1 MKSFYKIITIFII
14 TLLTSQAKAFDTIAP
29 SAMVIDQTTGTI
41 LMAKDA
47 DRRVP
52 PASMSKLMTIYM
64 LFEALRDGRV
74 AMDTLF
80 TVSKRATET
89 EGSSMFLREGSRV
102 TVRDL
107 MQGIIVQS
115 GNDACVTVAEALAGT
130 EVAFADQM
138 TKRAIELGMTNSSF
152 GNSHGLPDP
161 LQRMS
166 ARDLITIAN
175 LLYTE
180 FPNYYP
186 FFAQETYTW
195 DKIEQ
200 KNRNPLLY
208 LNIGAD
214 GLKTG
219 YTKEA
224 GYGLVGSARRGERR
238 IIIMITGLDSLAD
251 RENEAEKLTNWAF
264 RQFVIKEL
272 FKKDEVIAKA
282 DVWLGENKT
291 INLIAED
298 NISGLFSL
306 GSLKNVDI
314 EIKYNGPIEAPIK
327 RGDRIAVLTINT
339 PKLGKAEHHL
349 VASKDVAAG
358 SILNRVLTSAELL
371 GRKAISGRLWAK

>member
-14 TLLTSQAKAFDTIAP
+14 TLLTSQANAFDTIAR

-64 LFEALRDGRV
+64 LFEALRDERV

-89 EGSSMFLREGSRV
+89 EGSTMFLREGSRV

-107 MQGIIVQS
+107 LQGIIVQS

-224 GYGLVGSARRGERR
+224 GYGLVASARRGERR

-272 FKKDEVIAKA
+272 FRKDELISKA
-282 DVWLGENKT
+282 DVWLGEDKT
-291 INLIAED
+291 VNLIAED
-298 NISGLFSL
+298 NISGLFPV
-306 GSLKNVDI
+306 GSLKNVEID
-314 EIKYNGPIEAPIK
+314 IKYSSPIAAPIK
-327 RGDRIAVLTINT
+327 KGDRIAILSINS
-339 PKLGKAEHHL
+339 PKTGKSEHNL
-349 VASKDVAAG
+349 VASKDVESG
-358 SILNRVLTSAELL
+358 SIVDRILASAVLL
-371 GRKAISGRLWAK
+371 GKKALSGQLWAD